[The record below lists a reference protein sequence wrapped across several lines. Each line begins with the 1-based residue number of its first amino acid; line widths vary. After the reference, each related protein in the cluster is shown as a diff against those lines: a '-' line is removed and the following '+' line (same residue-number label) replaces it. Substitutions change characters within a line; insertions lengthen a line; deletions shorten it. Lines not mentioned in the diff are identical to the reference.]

1 MTEAEVGEPPPVA
14 PWGGSDAT
22 LHDTASTAQVD
33 SEKPS
38 AVHCVPVPLLLP

>member
-1 MTEAEVGEPPPVA
+1 MGEPPPVA

-22 LHDTASTAQVD
+22 LHDTASAVQVD

-38 AVHCVPVPLLLP
+38 AVHSAGVPVPLLLP